1 MHTRRQHAGF
11 SLVELVVALAVAAV
25 LLGVGVPSF
34 TAALKN
40 ARIGAQYSQAVRSL
54 LLARSEAVK
63 SGQFVVVCSRSAP
76 GSEQCG
82 DADDWSN
89 GWIVY
94 VDADSEVDDAAVV
107 GAEDTL
113 LSLEPALKGT
123 NTVAAFASL
132 SNGDDPDAV
141 AHVRYLPRG
150 NTDWKAGS
158 IVICDADRGST
169 DSRVLNV
176 RLTGAIQ
183 AGQAAAGETIPRDAF
198 NSPIDC
204 DASP

>member
-1 MHTRRQHAGF
+1 MHTRRQRAGF
-11 SLVELVVALAVAAV
+11 SLIELVVALAVAAV
-25 LLGVGVPSF
+25 LLGIGVPSF
-34 TAALKN
+34 TAALQN
-40 ARIGAQYSQAVRSL
+40 ARIGAQYSQAVRAL

-63 SGQFVVVCSRSAP
+63 SGEFVVVCSRSTP

-82 DADDWSN
+82 DENDWAN

-94 VDADSEVDDAAVV
+94 VDVDSEIDDAATV
-107 GAEDTL
+107 GTGDTL
-113 LSLEPALKGT
+113 LSLEPALTGS
-123 NTVAAFASL
+123 NTAVAFASL
-132 SNGDDPDAV
+132 SNGDDPDDV

-158 IVICDADRGST
+158 IVICDTDRGAA

-176 RLTGAIQ
+176 RLTGAVQ
-183 AGQAAAGETIPRDAF
+183 AGQAASGETIPRDAF

-204 DASP
+204 GTSS

>member
-94 VDADSEVDDAAVV
+94 IDDDSEIDDAAVI

-132 SNGDDPDAV
+132 SNGDDPKEV

-150 NTDWKAGS
+150 STNWKAGS
-158 IVICDADRGST
+158 IVICDTDRGSV

-183 AGQAAAGETIPRDAF
+183 AGQVAAGETIPRDAF

-204 DASP
+204 GAS